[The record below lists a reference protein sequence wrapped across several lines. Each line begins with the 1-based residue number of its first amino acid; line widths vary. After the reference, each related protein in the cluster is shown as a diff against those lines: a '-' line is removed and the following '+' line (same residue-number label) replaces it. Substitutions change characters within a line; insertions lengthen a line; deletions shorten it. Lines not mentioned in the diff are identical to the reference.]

1 MAPLRTLGIWTAA
14 IALVGAIAYGEFVE
28 DWRIQRSDQSAR
40 FTMRVGA
47 GASIA
52 DYNRL
57 QAAMTEKYGARTE
70 TSLHI
75 DTGITEVRLDG
86 KLLETH
92 PELKKISDVS
102 GIFVF
107 GPDENVTT
115 RFPFE
120 VGADFVRATSNQGI
134 HDDLKSHFKR
144 APPVWFEF
152 KDSDWTIDRC
162 ISRPRDLG
170 LGLIGNV
177 LLLRGGTYC
186 VVTWK
191 GKQPGTML
199 ISVSVA
205 DGDPW
210 MRPFTR
216 RLCREITEVAL
227 KNFDPLAA
235 DSPRYAACILADRPS
250 YVSARKSLA
259 ISAYSVGPNNR
270 LARIEGPN

>member
-1 MAPLRTLGIWTAA
+1 VARLRTLGIWTAA

-40 FTMRVGA
+40 FAMRAGA

-70 TSLHI
+70 TALHI

-107 GPDENVTT
+107 GPDDDVTM

-134 HDDLKSHFKR
+134 HDDLKS
-144 APPVWFEF
+144 
-152 KDSDWTIDRC
+152 
-162 ISRPRDLG
+162 
-170 LGLIGNV
+170 
-177 LLLRGGTYC
+177 RGGTYC

-191 GKQPGTML
+191 GKQRGTML
-199 ISVSVA
+199 IIVSVA

-259 ISAYSVGPNNR
+259 ISTYSVGPNNH
-270 LARIEGPN
+270 LARMD